1 MEWNTTT
8 HLYQIELAPHSDLL
22 QAPGHEGPGLSEV
35 FFSVF
40 WEEHRKGRL
49 VRQAARVL
57 ILPALGYRPVVDA
70 LMIPGLVLPVPLVL
84 IHHHVIF
91 GAVCHPCLIPH
102 CTLPDLGSRTAL
114 NIKLDSSCW
123 NHQLLD
129 DQDTHASAS
138 ALRSPA
144 RWESLETESGG
155 RGGERG
161 RARAGGRSSGGRG
174 ARLVHNPPTH
184 PADLRRTR
192 QGPWLRHRFRLPS
205 RRRRWKSGC

>member
-102 CTLPDLGSRTAL
+102 CTLPDLGRLCPSSWIPAAG
-114 NIKLDSSCW
+114 IISCW
-123 NHQLLD
+123 MIR
-129 DQDTHASAS
+129 THTRQPARYRAPRGGRASRPRAGDEGEREGES
-138 ALRSPA
+138 ARGRSVVGGPRRSP
-144 RWESLETESGG
+144 R
-155 RGGERG
+155 
-161 RARAGGRSSGGRG
+161 
-174 ARLVHNPPTH
+174 P
-184 PADLRRTR
+184 
-192 QGPWLRHRFRLPS
+192 
-205 RRRRWKSGC
+205 